1 MKQVV
6 VAALLAVSASPAPL
20 ATRIATAAQ
29 GSALQVQIVS
39 PPADSYVSDRLVLE
53 ARILP
58 AERRSEITEVTFFA
72 DGRIVCRT
80 TNVERPQ
87 CAWDAG
93 PVVKPHQ
100 IRVVAT
106 AGSGARVVATR
117 RTREIDV
124 NEAVSVKVVQVNA
137 LVSDRSGKFIGGL
150 TADQFRVREDGKP
163 QKILHFEDEQAPLEI
178 VVAMDISGSM
188 GAAIEDLKSAVR
200 QFIARLKPADQV
212 TLVAFNQEMF
222 VLAQRESDQAKLSAA
237 IDRLTAWGGTTL
249 YDVIIQS
256 LDLLSRQPGR
266 RGLVVFSDGEDQSSQ
281 ATFAVVDRAVRGS
294 DAGLF
299 MVALGRGREQ
309 ANLRETLEALAE
321 PSGGRA
327 LFADRPEQ
335 LGDAFA
341 ELLNELT
348 HQYLIGFE
356 SANTAHDGGWRKLEV
371 DLPGTSYRV
380 RARQGYFAPAK

>member
-1 MKQVV
+1 VKQLLITVV
-6 VAALLAVSASPAPL
+6 MVLWGQSSP
-20 ATRIATAAQ
+20 
-29 GSALQVQIVS
+29 LQIQIVF
-39 PPADSYVSDRLVLE
+39 PPDGAYVSDRLTLE

-58 AERRSEITEVTFFA
+58 PERRKEITEITFFA
-72 DGRIVCRT
+72 DGRVVCRS
-80 TNVERPQ
+80 TNAELPQ

-93 PVVKPHQ
+93 PHVKAHQ

-106 AGSGARVVATR
+106 TTTGTRLVATR

-124 NEAVSVKVVQVNA
+124 NEAVNVKVVQVNA
-137 LVSDRSGKFIGGL
+137 LVSDRSGKFISGL
-150 TADQFRVREDGKP
+150 EPDQFRVLEDGKP
-163 QKILHFEDEQAPLEI
+163 QKILHFADEEAPLEI

-188 GAAIEDLKSAVR
+188 GHAIEDLKSAVR
-200 QFIARLKPADQV
+200 QFLSRLKPADLV

-222 VLAQRESDQAKLSAA
+222 VLTQRENDQAKLSAA
-237 IDRLTAWGGTTL
+237 VDRLTAWGGTTL

-266 RGLVVFSDGEDQSSQ
+266 RSLVVFSDGEDQSSQ
-281 ATFAVVDRAVRGS
+281 ATFAVVDRALRGS

-309 ANLRETLEALAE
+309 ATLRETLEALAE

-327 LFADRPEQ
+327 LFAEKPEE
-335 LGDAFA
+335 LGDAFV

-356 SANTAHDGGWRKLEV
+356 STNPAHDGSWRKLQI
-371 DLPGTSYRV
+371 DLPGRSYRV

>member
-1 MKQVV
+1 M
-6 VAALLAVSASPAPL
+6 
-20 ATRIATAAQ
+20 
-29 GSALQVQIVS
+29 
-39 PPADSYVSDRLVLE
+39 LE

-58 AERRSEITEVTFFA
+58 PERRSEITDITFFA
-72 DGRIVCRT
+72 DGRIICRSA
-80 TNVERPQ
+80 NVQRPQ

-93 PVVKPHQ
+93 PLVKPHQ

-106 AGSGARVVATR
+106 TSSGARVVATR

-150 TADQFRVREDGKP
+150 KPDQFRVREDGKP
-163 QKILHFEDEQAPLEI
+163 QKILHFADEQAPLEI

-188 GAAIEDLKSAVR
+188 GAAIEDLKTAVR
-200 QFIARLKPADQV
+200 QFLARLKPTDQV

-222 VLAQRESDQAKLSAA
+222 VLTQRESDQAKLSAA
-237 IDRLTAWGGTTL
+237 VDRLTAWGGTTL

-266 RGLVVFSDGEDQSSQ
+266 RSLVVFSDGEDQSSQ
-281 ATFAVVDRAVRGS
+281 ATFAMVDRAVRGS
-294 DAGLF
+294 DASLF

-309 ANLRETLEALAE
+309 ATLRETLEALAE

-327 LFADRPEQ
+327 LFAEKPEDLGAGVRGAAQRADASVFDWIRIDQPAAGRRVAKTRGRPAGHAISRACPTRLFCASGTQ
-335 LGDAFA
+335 GTL
-341 ELLNELT
+341 
-348 HQYLIGFE
+348 
-356 SANTAHDGGWRKLEV
+356 
-371 DLPGTSYRV
+371 GTS
-380 RARQGYFAPAK
+380 GT

>member
-1 MKQVV
+1 VKQVLV
-6 VAALLAVSASPAPL
+6 ALLAVSVSAALLAS
-20 ATRIATAAQ
+20 RIATAAQ
-29 GSALQVQIVS
+29 APSLQIQIVS
-39 PPADSYVSDRLVLE
+39 PPPDSYVSDRLVLE

-72 DGRIVCRT
+72 DGRIVCRS

-106 AGSGARVVATR
+106 ASSGARVVATR

-137 LVSDRSGKFIGGL
+137 LVSDRSGKFISGL
-150 TADQFRVREDGKP
+150 TADQFRLREDGTP
-163 QKILHFEDEQAPLEI
+163 QKILHFADEQAPLEI

-200 QFIARLKPADQV
+200 QFIARLKPSDQV
-212 TLVAFNQEMF
+212 TLVAFNQGMF

-237 IDRLTAWGGTTL
+237 IDQLTAWGGTTL

-294 DAGLF
+294 DAALF

-309 ANLRETLEALAE
+309 ATLQETLEALAE

-327 LFADRPEQ
+327 LFAKKPGE

-341 ELLNELT
+341 QLLDELT

-356 SANTAHDGGWRKLEV
+356 STNAQQDGGWRKLEV
-371 DLPGTSYRV
+371 DLPGTQFRV
-380 RARQGYFAPAK
+380 RARQGYFAPKAP

>member
-1 MKQVV
+1 MIG
-6 VAALLAVSASPAPL
+6 AAACMAASAAARAPAEQALELQIISPSDGA
-20 ATRIATAAQ
+20 
-29 GSALQVQIVS
+29 
-39 PPADSYVSDRLVLE
+39 YVSDRLMLE
-53 ARILP
+53 ARVLP
-58 AERRSEITEVTFFA
+58 VERRSEITDITFYA
-72 DGRIVCRT
+72 DGRMACRSAD
-80 TNVERPQ
+80 VQRPQ

-93 PVVKPHQ
+93 PIVKPHQ

-106 AGSGARVVATR
+106 TSSGARLVATR
-117 RTREIDV
+117 RTRDIEV

-137 LVSDRSGKFIGGL
+137 LVSDRSGKFIAGL
-150 TADQFRVREDGKP
+150 EQDQFRVMEDSKP
-163 QKILHFEDEQAPLEI
+163 QQIVHFADEEAPLEI

-188 GAAIEDLKSAVR
+188 GAAVEDLKTAVR
-200 QFIARLKPADQV
+200 AFIRRLKPADQV

-222 VLAQRESDQAKLSAA
+222 VLAQRESDQAKLLAA
-237 IDRLTAWGGTTL
+237 IDRLAAWGGTTL

-256 LDLLSRQPGR
+256 LELLSRQPGR
-266 RGLVVFSDGEDQSSQ
+266 RSLIVFSDGEDQSSQ

-309 ANLRETLEALAE
+309 ATLRETLQALAE

-327 LFADRPEQ
+327 LFAEKPEE
-335 LGDAFA
+335 LESAFA

-356 SANTAHDGGWRKLEV
+356 STNTAHDGGWRKLEV
-371 DLPGTSYRV
+371 ELPGTPYRV
-380 RARQGYFAPAK
+380 RARQGYFAPKAP

>member
-1 MKQVV
+1 MRLLAA
-6 VAALLAVSASPAPL
+6 AALMLSLGQPAPL
-20 ATRIATAAQ
+20 QI
-29 GSALQVQIVS
+29 QIVS
-39 PPADSYVSDRLVLE
+39 PPDGSYVSDRLMLE

-58 AERRSEITEVTFFA
+58 VERRAEITDITFFA
-72 DGRIVCRT
+72 DGRIICRS
-80 TNVERPQ
+80 TNIQQPQ

-93 PVVKPHQ
+93 SLIKPHQ

-106 AGSGARVVATR
+106 TTKGTRLVATR

-137 LVSDRSGKFIGGL
+137 LVSDRSGKFISGL
-150 TADQFRVREDGKP
+150 KPDQFRVFEDGKP
-163 QKILHFEDEQAPLEI
+163 QQILHFADEAAPLEI

-188 GAAIEDLKSAVR
+188 GAAIDDLKDAVR
-200 QFIARLKPADQV
+200 QFISRLKPTDLV

-222 VLAQRESDQAKLSAA
+222 VLTQRESDQAKLSAA
-237 IDRLTAWGGTTL
+237 IDRLTAWGGTML

-266 RGLVVFSDGEDQSSQ
+266 RSLVVFSDGEDQSSQ
-281 ATFAVVDRAVRGS
+281 ATFAVVDRAVRAS

-309 ANLRETLEALAE
+309 ATLRETLEALAE

-327 LFADRPEQ
+327 LFAEKSDE
-335 LGDAFA
+335 LGSAFA

-356 SANTAHDGGWRKLEV
+356 STNTQQDGAWRKLEV
-371 DLPGTSYRV
+371 ELPGTNFKV
-380 RARQGYFAPAK
+380 RARQGYFAPSK